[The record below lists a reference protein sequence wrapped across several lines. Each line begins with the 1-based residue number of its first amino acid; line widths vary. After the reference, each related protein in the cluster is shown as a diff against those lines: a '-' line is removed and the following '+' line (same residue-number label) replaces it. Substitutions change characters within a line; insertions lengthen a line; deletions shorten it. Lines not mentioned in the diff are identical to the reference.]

1 MGYIYTVILVLLG
14 ATKWYC
20 GKTGSRYMQRGNDA
34 VLLNTF
40 RMLIS
45 AVLSVSVVT
54 CCQCNE
60 SCQCIKKDPAYLKGT
75 QGRFSRYYLGFS
87 FFSHA
92 KKVCPFLAG

>member
-14 ATKWYC
+14 ATKGYC

-54 CCQCNE
+54 CC
-60 SCQCIKKDPAYLKGT
+60 
-75 QGRFSRYYLGFS
+75 
-87 FFSHA
+87 
-92 KKVCPFLAG
+92 